1 MFNIKQYNNN
11 NNNTYIA
18 LIRMRSKRL
27 YDGVTLLG
35 VTFQSNCKFSEHFK
49 AKLCEAI
56 TNACL

>member
-1 MFNIKQYNNN
+1 MFNIKQ
-11 NNNTYIA
+11 
-18 LIRMRSKRL
+18 